1 MIASIGAVTRPFAEP
16 DSVVVYEV
24 QGAAGVPDAVFLALD
39 LGVLASRRSL
49 GFLTEP
55 AMLGAVVALSRAQ
68 ARGEVLGASEVA
80 GLLGVTRAHAV
91 ANVLPALESQGYVV
105 RRGGG
110 VWSAAQPFRSVARS
124 VVTVEAKLRDWKRG
138 LGQATR
144 HAAGADRSWL
154 VIDAA
159 SAAAASKSREWFT
172 ALGVGLATLHVSGE
186 VTALVEP
193 RRAEVL
199 PLRRELL
206 AERAAAIY
214 AAGGA
219 SGPVRPVF
227 GRLLAPTT
235 GPDPRL
241 AGAGAR

>member
-1 MIASIGAVTRPFAEP
+1 MIASLGAVTRPFAEP

-24 QGAAGVPDAVFLALD
+24 QSAAGVPDAVFLALD

-68 ARGEVLGASEVA
+68 ARGEALETGEVA
-80 GLLGVTRAHAV
+80 GLLGVTRGHA
-91 ANVLPALESQGYVV
+91 ATNVLPVLESQGYAA
-105 RRGGG
+105 RGAGGG
-110 VWSAAQPFRSVARS
+110 WSAVQPFRSVARS

-159 SAAAASKSREWFT
+159 SATAARKSREWFT
-172 ALGVGLATLHVSGE
+172 ALGVGLAALDVSGH
-186 VTALVEP
+186 VTTLVEP
-193 RRAEVL
+193 RRADVL

-214 AAGGA
+214 AAGDA

-227 GRLLAPTT
+227 GRILAPTT